1 MARYLPLIVSTVVV
15 AILSCLYYARGTAWR
30 GDKWIAAEV
39 TISIAIALVSAAMHT
54 RVWTIRNA
62 GVTWLM
68 IGTLLLYGGI
78 AAELW
83 NFASGLDNWMRA
95 AMRASLVVSG
105 PLMIYGVIQ
114 YNREPMATYADGQ
127 SEGYAAGVAQE
138 QHDQFEREVVGD

>member
-1 MARYLPLIVSTVVV
+1 MTRYLPLIVSAVVV
-15 AILSCLYYARGTAWR
+15 TVLSCMYYARGTAWQS
-30 GDKWIAAEV
+30 DKWIAAEV
-39 TISIAIALVSAAMHT
+39 TISIALALISAAMHT

-83 NFASGLDNWMRA
+83 NFASGLDSWMLA
-95 AMRASLVVSG
+95 VMRASLVVSG
-105 PLMIYGVIQ
+105 PLMVYGVIQ
-114 YNREPMATYADGQ
+114 YNREPLSTYADGKI
-127 SEGYAAGVAQE
+127 EGYAAGVAQE